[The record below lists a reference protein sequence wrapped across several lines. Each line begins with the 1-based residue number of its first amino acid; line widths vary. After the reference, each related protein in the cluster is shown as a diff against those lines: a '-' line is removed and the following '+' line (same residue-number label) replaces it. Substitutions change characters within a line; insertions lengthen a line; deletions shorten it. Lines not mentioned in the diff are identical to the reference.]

1 MTTGFY
7 GITRHPSYF
16 GFLVWT
22 IGTQLMLLNIICLI
36 GFPIGLYMFFS
47 DRIIEEEGL
56 LIEFFGRDYIEYK
69 KKVGILIPFIN
80 MDEKEVQEHLEKFYE
95 DNPDAKTKTETIS
108 GKNKDKKE

>member
-1 MTTGFY
+1 
-7 GITRHPSYF
+7 
-16 GFLVWT
+16 
-22 IGTQLMLLNIICLI
+22 MLLNIICLI

-56 LIEFFGRDYIEYK
+56 LIEFFGNDYIEYK

-95 DNPDAKTKTETIS
+95 DNPDAKTKTVKS
-108 GKNKDKKE
+108 DKNKDKKE